1 MVPGGIPQVAVGS
14 LGVAPAGEHHPPLCR
29 ERKSGLVVHSQLRP
43 GDPGSATGAVA
54 FLRQGVA
61 RLPHRRRRPV
71 LIRADR
77 GFAVEALSARCE
89 RRGWP

>member
-1 MVPGGIPQVAVGS
+1 MSFRGPEAQARQ
-14 LGVAPAGEHHPPLCR
+14 LCR
-29 ERKSGLVVHSQLRP
+29 ERKSGLVVHSPLRP

-77 GFAVEALSARCE
+77 GFAVEALYARCE
-89 RRGWP
+89 RRGWH